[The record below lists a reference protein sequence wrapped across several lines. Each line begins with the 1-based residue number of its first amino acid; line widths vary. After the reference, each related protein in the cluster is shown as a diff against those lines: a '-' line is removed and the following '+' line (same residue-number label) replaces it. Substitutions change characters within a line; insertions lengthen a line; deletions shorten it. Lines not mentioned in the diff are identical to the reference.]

1 MKTRITAMLLFICT
15 VMCACTVQTEF
26 DIYDFCRRFNSL
38 SEEKTFT
45 TADFLSDKNGMLHC
59 FMTVGESTVL
69 ISFNESENS
78 SLESVFVT
86 VRSAQCSEK
95 DLPLIKNTI
104 HRVFAAFNY
113 SDTEKADGFLSSVG
127 FDTDFMPFS
136 EYFKTEK
143 TERYKTTLY
152 SNEYAFTV
160 SQEKIDMD

>member
-1 MKTRITAMLLFICT
+1 
-15 VMCACTVQTEF
+15 
-26 DIYDFCRRFNSL
+26 
-38 SEEKTFT
+38 
-45 TADFLSDKNGMLHC
+45 
-59 FMTVGESTVL
+59 MTVGESTVL

-78 SLESVFVT
+78 SLESVFAT
-86 VRSAQCSEK
+86 VRFDQCSEK
-95 DLPLIKNTI
+95 DLPLIKNAI

-113 SDTEKADGFLSSVG
+113 SDTEKADKFLSSVG
-127 FDTDFMPFS
+127 FNTDFMPFS

>member
-1 MKTRITAMLLFICT
+1 MKIRISAFFLFLCIALCS
-15 VMCACTVQTEF
+15 CTVQTEF
-26 DIYDFCRRFNSL
+26 DIYDFCKRFNAI
-38 SEEKTFT
+38 SEEKALS
-45 TADFLSDKNGMLHC
+45 TADFMSDKNGMLHC

-78 SLESVFVT
+78 SLESVFAT
-86 VRSAQCSEK
+86 VRFDQYSEK
-95 DLPLIKNTI
+95 DLPLIKNAI

-113 SDTEKADGFLSSVG
+113 SNTDTADEFLSSVG
-127 FDTDFMPFS
+127 FDSDFKPFS

-143 TERYKTTLY
+143 AERYKTTLY